1 MIQKKQLPTGSQYF
15 CPERKMD
22 MTKKYIGWGMT
33 TLRGSQKLITI
44 IPAKSKKVACEI
56 FEGLGMPVIS
66 KNHIRKVCV
75 VKYPGT
81 DDVKKLK
88 AAKWNKIQEINPK

>member
-1 MIQKKQLPTGSQYF
+1 
-15 CPERKMD
+15 MD
-22 MTKKYIGWGMT
+22 KKYIGWGMT
-33 TLRGSQKLITI
+33 TRRGNQKLIII

-56 FEGLGMPVIS
+56 FEGLGMLVIS

-75 VKYPGT
+75 VKFPGT

-88 AAKWNKIQEINPK
+88 AAKWDRIKPIQTRE